1 MPRLLPVHHFG
12 ACRLSTA
19 RWAQLRQQAPTPTT
33 TPKSG
38 WVLFCRLALSSGSF
52 LPRTLPIITNRPL
65 AFRMSLCES
74 AADEPLRTRK
84 PTPHPLKG
92 ASSMKC
98 QTFYS
103 LRPSCAHTCAQLGLT
118 IARAQRINHYAL
130 ACPPPTP

>member
-1 MPRLLPVHHFG
+1 MLNLLPRHRYG

-19 RWAQLRQQAPTPTT
+19 PWAQLRQQAPTPTT

-38 WVLFCRLALSSGSF
+38 WVIFRRLALSSGSF
-52 LPRTLPIITNRPL
+52 LPRTLPIITHRPL

-74 AADEPLRTRK
+74 VADEPLHPRK

-92 ASSMKC
+92 ATSDKC

-103 LRPSCAHTCAQLGLT
+103 LRPSCAQTCARLGLS
-118 IARAQRINHYAL
+118 IARAQRINRCAL